1 MTSGSQT
8 GTAVPDTGEQ
18 HTALIDFREICR
30 DFGELRAAGP
40 ISLSVSRGE
49 FVAVVGPSGCGKST
63 LLNMVAGMLRPSA
76 GEVYYDGVPVTGP
89 NRRVGYVTQK
99 NFLLPWRTVR
109 KNIMLPLQFRRYD
122 KAAARAIA
130 DDVIRQMGLEGF
142 ENSFPAQLSGGM
154 AQRVAIGRTLA
165 YSPEAYL
172 MDEPFASLDAQLR
185 NTMHADLMRLW
196 ESTGATFVF
205 VTHDLREAITLAD
218 RVVVMSNRPGQVKVD
233 QRIDLPRPRDV
244 ETQTSPEF
252 SRYFRI
258 LWSALEA

>member
-1 MTSGSQT
+1 MTSGPQAR
-8 GTAVPDTGEQ
+8 TAAAPESTQD
-18 HTALIDFREICR
+18 TALIDFREICR
-30 DFGELRAAGP
+30 DFGDLRAAGP
-40 ISLSVSRGE
+40 ISLSVARGE
-49 FVAVVGPSGCGKST
+49 FLAIVGPSGCGKST

-76 GEVYYDGVPVTGP
+76 GEVYYNGAAVTGP

-122 KAAARAIA
+122 KADARRIA

-142 ENSFPAQLSGGM
+142 EDSFPAQLSGGM

-165 YSPEAYL
+165 YAPEAYL

-185 NTMHADLMRLW
+185 AAMHADLMRLW
-196 ESTGATFVF
+196 DTTGATFVF

-218 RVVVMSNRPGQVKVD
+218 RVIVMSSRPGTIKVD
-233 QRIDLPRPRDV
+233 QPIDLPRPRDV

>member
-1 MTSGSQT
+1 MTSGRQAQT
-8 GTAVPDTGEQ
+8 ATVVDSGGA
-18 HTALIDFREICR
+18 ALIEFRDICR
-30 DFGELRAAGP
+30 DFGDLRAAGP
-40 ISLSVSRGE
+40 ISFSVARGE

-63 LLNMVAGMLRPSA
+63 LLNMVAGMLRPSE
-76 GEVYYDGVPVTGP
+76 GDVHYDGALVTGP

-109 KNIMLPLQFRRYD
+109 KNIMLPLQFRRYG
-122 KAAARAIA
+122 KEEARRIAA
-130 DDVIRQMGLEGF
+130 DVIRQMGLEGF
-142 ENSFPAQLSGGM
+142 EDSFPAQLSGGM

-185 NTMHADLMRLW
+185 TSMHADLMRLW
-196 ESTGATFVF
+196 ETTGATFVF

-218 RVVVMSNRPGQVKVD
+218 RVIVMTNRPGTIKVD
-233 QRIDLPRPRDV
+233 QKIDLPRPRDV

-252 SRYFRI
+252 NRYFRL
-258 LWSALEA
+258 LWSALDV